1 MTTEKKSSQKNTETQ
16 EIHPAKRAMNA
27 VVDMKDKAGE
37 LSLEQAFEKAFTPAK
52 SVAVKQVERI
62 IERNPDI
69 SKKELI
75 AKLERR
81 YISEVTSSGA
91 ASGGAAALPGV
102 GTLVGIGTAFGD
114 AGVFMTSTIVHVFS
128 MLKAIDAELNDVDHE
143 RALIL
148 TILCGGSNAPIVQQI
163 AGRVG
168 PHWAKQLL
176 DKIPGESLRLINKA
190 LGRNFVTKYGTK
202 QGIVV
207 LGKIFPFGIGAV
219 VGGGLNYLFGRGMI
233 KVTRMTFTD
242 MFADQDDLSEVISY
256 MKHADLPEEPNA
268 ATDVV
273 SDEPGQETV

>member
-1 MTTEKKSSQKNTETQ
+1 M
-16 EIHPAKRAMNA
+16 
-27 VVDMKDKAGE
+27 
-37 LSLEQAFEKAFTPAK
+37 
-52 SVAVKQVERI
+52 ERI

-91 ASGGAAALPGV
+91 ASGGAAALPGA
-102 GTLVGIGTAFGD
+102 GTLVGIGTALGD

-128 MLKAIDAELNDVDHE
+128 MLKAIDAELSDVDHE

-148 TILCGGSNAPIVQQI
+148 TILGGGSKAPIVQKI
-163 AGRVG
+163 TGRVG
-168 PHWAKQLL
+168 PHWAKKLL
-176 DKIPGESLRLINKA
+176 EKIPGESLRQINRA

-207 LGKIFPFGIGAV
+207 LGKIFPFGIGVA
-219 VGGGLNYLFGRGMI
+219 VGGGLNYLFGRGMV

-242 MFADQDDLSEVISY
+242 MFADQEDLSEVISY
-256 MKHADLPEEPNA
+256 MKQANLPEEPKA
-268 ATDVV
+268 GTDLANE
-273 SDEPGQETV
+273 EPDQETV